1 MEERALRVLEFTKIR
16 EQLRGYA
23 VSALGAEKCAA
34 LAPTSDLAEA
44 VLRQQETE
52 EALVILTCLPQHPLI
67 PFEDVRPWLRRAAI
81 GATLSPKALLDVAG
95 SMRAARAAR
104 EALVT

>member
-34 LAPTSDLAEA
+34 LVPTSDLAEA
-44 VLRQQETE
+44 TLRQQETE
-52 EALVILTCLPQHPLI
+52 EAPAAPPAPPADVQLLTEI
-67 PFEDVRPWLRRAAI
+67 RD
-81 GATLSPKALLDVAG
+81 LLK
-95 SMRAARAAR
+95 
-104 EALVT
+104 EKK